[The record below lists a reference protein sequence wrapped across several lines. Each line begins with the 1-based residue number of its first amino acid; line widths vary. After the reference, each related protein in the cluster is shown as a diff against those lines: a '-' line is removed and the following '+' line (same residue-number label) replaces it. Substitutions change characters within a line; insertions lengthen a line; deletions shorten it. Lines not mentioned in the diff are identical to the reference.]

1 MKNIKYLFLTIVLL
15 IPVALITTGCTDD
28 SMDNIEIIV
37 TNYPNEYITKK
48 LYENHATITPIYPD
62 GVDINNYK
70 ISNKQ
75 KYDYAKKDL
84 FVYNG
89 LIEKERNLAI
99 DLLDINPNLKI
110 IDTAYVLET
119 DYSPEE
125 MWLNP
130 SSLLMMS
137 QNIRLGLEEYI
148 TSTYL
153 QKDVDD
159 AYDKLKIELSELDAD
174 YRVAVESTEHKTI
187 IVADSAL
194 KYLEK
199 FGLDVICIDSDAN
212 QKTLSQAE
220 KAIKNKNVSYIMLFK
235 GEEVNENA
243 KKLLDTYTDIQ
254 KLELHKLDNIS
265 DTERSNKENYNT
277 IMRSNLELIKKELY
291 Q

>member
-15 IPVALITTGCTDD
+15 IPIALITTGCTDD

-70 ISNKQ
+70 VSNKQ
-75 KYDYAKKDL
+75 KHDYAKKDL

-99 DLLDINPNLKI
+99 DSLDINPNLKI

-153 QKDVDD
+153 QKEVDD

>member
-15 IPVALITTGCTDD
+15 IPIALITTGCTDD

-48 LYENHATITPIYPD
+48 LYENHATITTIYPD

-75 KYDYAKKDL
+75 KHDYAKKDL

-153 QKDVDD
+153 QKEVDD

-220 KAIKNKNVSYIMLFK
+220 KVIKNKNVSFIMLFK

-265 DTERSNKENYNT
+265 DNERSNKENYNT

>member
-1 MKNIKYLFLTIVLL
+1 MKDIKYLFLTIVLL
-15 IPVALITTGCTDD
+15 IPIALITTGCTDD

-75 KYDYAKKDL
+75 KHDYAKKDL

>member
-15 IPVALITTGCTDD
+15 IPIALITTGCTDD

-48 LYENHATITPIYPD
+48 LYENHATITTIYPD

-75 KYDYAKKDL
+75 KHDYAKKDL
-84 FVYNG
+84 FVYNV

-153 QKDVDD
+153 QKEVDD

-220 KAIKNKNVSYIMLFK
+220 EAIKNKNVSYIMLFK
-235 GEEVNENA
+235 GEEANENA

-265 DTERSNKENYNT
+265 DNERSNKENYNT

>member
-15 IPVALITTGCTDD
+15 IPIALITTGCTDD

-37 TNYPNEYITKK
+37 TNYPNQYITKK

-75 KYDYAKKDL
+75 KHDYAKKDL

-153 QKDVDD
+153 QKEVDD

-220 KAIKNKNVSYIMLFK
+220 KAVKNKNVSYIMLFK

>member
-1 MKNIKYLFLTIVLL
+1 MKDIKYLFLTIVLL
-15 IPVALITTGCTDD
+15 IPIALITTGCTDD

-75 KYDYAKKDL
+75 KHDYAKKDL

-153 QKDVDD
+153 QKEVDD

>member
-15 IPVALITTGCTDD
+15 IPIALITTGCTDD

-75 KYDYAKKDL
+75 KHDYAKKDL

-153 QKDVDD
+153 QKEVDD

-220 KAIKNKNVSYIMLFK
+220 KAVKNKNVSYIMLFK

-265 DTERSNKENYNT
+265 DNERSNKENYNT

>member
-15 IPVALITTGCTDD
+15 IPIALITTGCTDD

-75 KYDYAKKDL
+75 KHDYAKKDL

-159 AYDKLKIELSELDAD
+159 AYDRLKIELSELDAD

-220 KAIKNKNVSYIMLFK
+220 KVIKNKNVSYIMLFK

>member
-15 IPVALITTGCTDD
+15 IPIALITTGCTDD

-48 LYENHATITPIYPD
+48 LYENHATITTIYPD

-75 KYDYAKKDL
+75 KHDYAKKDL

-153 QKDVDD
+153 QKEVDD

-220 KAIKNKNVSYIMLFK
+220 KAVKNKNVSYIMLFK
-235 GEEVNENA
+235 GEEANENA

-265 DTERSNKENYNT
+265 DNERSNKENYNT

>member
-15 IPVALITTGCTDD
+15 IPIALITTGCTDD

-48 LYENHATITPIYPD
+48 LYENHATITPIYLD

-75 KYDYAKKDL
+75 KHDYAKKDL

-153 QKDVDD
+153 QKEVDD

>member
-15 IPVALITTGCTDD
+15 IPIALITTGCTDD
-28 SMDNIEIIV
+28 SMVNIEIIV

-75 KYDYAKKDL
+75 KHDYAKKDL

-153 QKDVDD
+153 QKEVDD

-220 KAIKNKNVSYIMLFK
+220 KAIKNKNVSFIMLFK

>member
-15 IPVALITTGCTDD
+15 IPIALITTGCTDD

-70 ISNKQ
+70 VSNKQ
-75 KYDYAKKDL
+75 KHDYAKKDL

-153 QKDVDD
+153 QKEVDD

>member
-15 IPVALITTGCTDD
+15 IPIALITTGCTDD

-75 KYDYAKKDL
+75 KHDYAKKDL

-153 QKDVDD
+153 QKEVDD

-220 KAIKNKNVSYIMLFK
+220 KAVKNKNVSFIMLFK

>member
-15 IPVALITTGCTDD
+15 IPIALITTGCTDD

-48 LYENHATITPIYPD
+48 LYENHATITTIYPD

-75 KYDYAKKDL
+75 KHDYAKKDL

-153 QKDVDD
+153 QKEVDD

-220 KAIKNKNVSYIMLFK
+220 EAIKNKNVSYIMLFK

>member
-15 IPVALITTGCTDD
+15 IPIALITTGCTDD

-75 KYDYAKKDL
+75 KHDYAKKDL

-153 QKDVDD
+153 QKGVDD

-199 FGLDVICIDSDAN
+199 FGLNVICIDNDASPKTISDAE
-212 QKTLSQAE
+212 AMIE
-220 KAIKNKNVSYIMLFK
+220 DGDISYIYTFEGDSL
-235 GEEVNENA
+235 NDTA
-243 KKLLDTYTDIQ
+243 KDLLNTYSDLKRQ
-254 KLELHKLDNIS
+254 NLHKLNNLS
-265 DTERSNKENYNT
+265 DDDRSNKLTYIN
-277 IMRSNLELIKKELY
+277 IMNNNLDYIRQELY

>member
-15 IPVALITTGCTDD
+15 IPIALITTGCTDD

-48 LYENHATITPIYPD
+48 LYENHATITTIYPD

-75 KYDYAKKDL
+75 KHDYAKKDL

-153 QKDVDD
+153 QKEVDD

-220 KAIKNKNVSYIMLFK
+220 KAVKNKNVSYIMLFK